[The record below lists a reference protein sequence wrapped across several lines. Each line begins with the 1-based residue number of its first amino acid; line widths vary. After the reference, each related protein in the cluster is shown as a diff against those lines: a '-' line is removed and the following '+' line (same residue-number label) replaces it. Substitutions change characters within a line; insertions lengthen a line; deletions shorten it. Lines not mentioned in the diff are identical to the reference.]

1 MLVSRAE
8 AQGRGGRPQNGKD
21 QEQKAVL
28 DDLGP
33 ACGHVQAGLEL
44 NGTNGREK
52 RCWSFNQGAVSLLT
66 AVGFLMASWIP

>member
-1 MLVSRAE
+1 VSRAE

-44 NGTNGREK
+44 NGTNGQVKSMPLAQRACLSVK
-52 RCWSFNQGAVSLLT
+52 SRQG
-66 AVGFLMASWIP
+66 GE